1 MNHTLVVSHLKGGVG
16 KTSTAINLCGG
27 LALYKKK
34 VLLIDLDPQG
44 NASSALGFSHKNFTR
59 EQSNQSLIGIS
70 EVLLGRVPIQAAIY
84 PYSPLPNLY
93 VCPSNP
99 LLVGLPQ
106 ELLYLT
112 NPNIILREVMH
123 SIREEYD
130 YIVLDCP
137 PTLNILTINALCAA
151 KEIVIPL
158 QPEFFAMEGLQS
170 LFEAIELTQ
179 KNLNPHLKIGG
190 ILFNM
195 INSSAL
201 CQEICHEVE
210 LHFSEYIFS
219 TRIPRTVKISE
230 AQSHERT
237 IQLYAPH
244 IQASKAYNQLAREII
259 HKHNLRKHKE
269 KTWVDPSL
277 GEA

>member
-1 MNHTLVVSHLKGGVG
+1 MNHILVVSHLKGGVG
-16 KTSTAINLCGG
+16 KTSTAINLSGG
-27 LALYKKK
+27 LALHKKK

-44 NASSALGFSHKNFTR
+44 NASSALGFSYKKNIQKNGNP
-59 EQSNQSLIGIS
+59 ELIGIS

-112 NPNIILREVMH
+112 NPNIILRELLYSV
-123 SIREEYD
+123 RDEYD
-130 YIVLDCP
+130 YIILDCP
-137 PTLNILTINALCAA
+137 PTLNLLTINALCAA
-151 KEIVIPL
+151 QELIIPL
-158 QPEFFAMEGLQS
+158 QAEFFAMEGLQS
-170 LFEAIELTQ
+170 LFEAIELVQ
-179 KNLNPHLKIGG
+179 KNLNPRLVIGG

-195 INSSAL
+195 MNSSTL
-201 CQEICHEVE
+201 CQEICSEVQQ
-210 LHFSEYIFS
+210 HFSDLLFS
-219 TRIPRTVKISE
+219 TRIPRTIKISE
-230 AQSHERT
+230 AQSHELT

-259 HKHNLRKHKE
+259 NTHSRQDHKDKP
-269 KTWVDPSL
+269 WVDRSL
-277 GEA
+277 AGE